1 MQENKQTWES
11 PELTVY
17 GDVDTLTQQLVKPKT
32 PGSTDDFGVTGISD
46 P

>member
-1 MQENKQTWES
+1 MREQKKVWET
-11 PELTVY
+11 PTLVVY
-17 GDVDTLTQQLVKPKT
+17 GDVDSLTQQNKLKH